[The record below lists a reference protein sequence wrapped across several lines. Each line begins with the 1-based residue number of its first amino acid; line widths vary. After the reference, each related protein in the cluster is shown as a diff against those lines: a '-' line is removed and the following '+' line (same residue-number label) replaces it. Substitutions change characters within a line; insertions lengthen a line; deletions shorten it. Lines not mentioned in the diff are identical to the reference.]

1 MANTNGFNLEVNTI
15 LNTRDVPKQLNEL
28 SAKLVKSTTTKVQI
42 PIEIN
47 AETGSHTLKN
57 FIKEVNVYKDKF
69 KNVFQEVKI
78 VDPKTNAI
86 FSDSI
91 KKIQEFSEGIKVL
104 TTETHKW
111 TDSSGAIQKWTTT
124 VDSAGQVISKRT
136 KEYSDGLGNLITET
150 TNWGRNSK
158 GQWEQIGETVRNITD
173 DVKQATTVIST
184 ETHKW
189 TDTSGAIQKWV
200 TTVDDAGNVVS
211 NRTKQYKNDIGEL
224 VTETTKWTKNE
235 QGQWQQVGETI
246 KTVTDDYKQATNIIS
261 TETQKFVDSKG
272 AVQTW
277 VTTIDD
283 AGNKVST
290 RTKEIVDS
298 MGRIT
303 QTTSK
308 FVTEGGKLKKVGD
321 DVVKISNILTD
332 VTTTT
337 TKSFGQITDT
347 IDGVTKTF
355 NGTITTIKKVQSDG
369 QVLIT
374 EIGKYINEAGQAVE
388 VTKQLNKEGIQV
400 GTTQRKITQ
409 DLTNTG
415 NALKSTSK
423 NVDIVKNS
431 AGEIVE
437 TIVTINEQGERLRT
451 TITTSDNGLGRL
463 TTTTRVYNETLQKEV
478 SLHQESVNN
487 QVKEQEALEQ
497 QNRLKQQL
505 LTTTTQEEHIIT
517 RNNQALW
524 ATVTTTKEQTHE
536 YGEVT
541 TKVIQYTDAL
551 GNLVTETTKED
562 AQGRALAQSTK
573 TVEQQMNKTA
583 DATNRMGDATKN
595 GSTGVKTLGNSFASA
610 LSQLT
615 RFYIASLPLRTVTK
629 IISETVQAVKDFDA
643 AITEMGKVSDLNGE
657 KLRKYTEDLGN
668 LGKEVARTRTEMV
681 EGATGWLKAGYSEE
695 DAAILA
701 KFSAL
706 LQNTADE
713 ELSAA
718 EATSILVSQ
727 LKAYHMEAEDAIKIT
742 DIINAV
748 SAEQA
753 VSSYDISQ
761 GLTVASAAMATF
773 GNSIEETTALL
784 TAGTTIFQ
792 GRATQVARGLNM
804 IATRV
809 AKNEDALKKYGVS
822 IYDSNGQLKSTYQI
836 LTELSPAWEE
846 MSNAER
852 VALGNTLA
860 G

>member
-1 MANTNGFNLEVNTI
+1 MANTNSLSLEVGTI
-15 LNTRDVPKQLNEL
+15 LNTDNVPKQLKDLNVQLKSTASSMVKIPVSIDTKTGKENLGKFVKDVRTYANEIGETFKRVTI
-28 SAKLVKSTTTKVQI
+28 SDPFSGLVKS
-42 PIEIN
+42 
-47 AETGSHTLKN
+47 
-57 FIKEVNVYKDKF
+57 
-69 KNVFQEVKI
+69 
-78 VDPKTNAI
+78 
-86 FSDSI
+86 DSI
-91 KKIQEFSEGIKVL
+91 QKITEKIKVL

-124 VDSAGQVISKRT
+124 VNDAGEVVSKRT

-150 TNWGRNSK
+150 TNWTRNSK

-173 DVKQATTVIST
+173 DVKQSTTVIST

-224 VTETTKWTKNE
+224 VTETSKWTKNE

-337 TKSFGQITDT
+337 TKTFGQITDT

-388 VTKQLNKEGIQV
+388 VTKRLNKEGIQV

-573 TVEQQMNKTA
+573 TVEQEMNKAA
-583 DATNRMGDATKN
+583 DATNKMGNAAQNSSGK
-595 GSTGVKTLGNSFASA
+595 VQTLGGSFASA

-615 RFYIASLPLRTVTK
+615 KFYLASLPLRAVTT
-629 IISETVQAVKDFDA
+629 IISETTEAVKEFDA
-643 AITEMGKVSDLNGE
+643 AITEMGKVTDYQGE
-657 KLRKYTEDLGN
+657 QLKKYAKDLGN

-681 EGATGWLKAGYSEE
+681 EGATGWLKAGYSED
-695 DAAILA
+695 DAAQLA
-701 KFSAL
+701 KYSAL

-718 EATSILVSQ
+718 DATSILVSQ
-727 LKAYHMEAEDAIKIT
+727 LKAYHMEAGEAIKIT
-742 DIINAV
+742 DIINKV

-753 VSSYDISQ
+753 VSSADISK
-761 GLTVASAAMATF
+761 GLQQASSSMATF
-773 GNSIEETTALL
+773 GNTIEQTTALML
-784 TAGTTIFQ
+784 IVLYK
-792 GRATQVARGLNM
+792 R
-804 IATRV
+804 
-809 AKNEDALKKYGVS
+809 
-822 IYDSNGQLKSTYQI
+822 
-836 LTELSPAWEE
+836 P
-846 MSNAER
+846 
-852 VALGNTLA
+852 
-860 G
+860 